1 MDILKAFRL
10 TCRMASRHFLSSII
24 AMAFTIMS
32 ASPGSG
38 HEVSPAI
45 ADMSQKG
52 AVLHLDIRLSLEGVL
67 AGIDLSQTEDTGTAP
82 EAARY
87 DALRA
92 LSEDAFAAKARDFWP
107 QMAVGFFIMADGQAL
122 TPSLDRIEVA
132 AGKGPELARDTT
144 LYLSLKLPEN
154 TRNITF
160 AWNAVFGGIVVRQQ
174 GVDAPYTGFL
184 EAGATSPPIAL
195 IGGGAKSGWQAFAS
209 YVPVGFYHILP
220 KGLDHILFVLGL
232 FFLSIKLRPLLTQI
246 TMFTVAH
253 TITLGLAALGWVSV
267 PAAIVEPLIAASIV
281 FIAVENIFTAGLS
294 RWRPF
299 VVFGFGLLHGLGFAS
314 VLSEFGL
321 PEGALIPALIGFN
334 IGVELGQIT
343 LIAGAFMLVG
353 ARFGARD
360 WYRSRISIPASIA
373 IAIMGAWWVIERTLL

>member
-1 MDILKAFRL
+1 
-10 TCRMASRHFLSSII
+10 MASRRFLSSII
-24 AMAFTIMS
+24 ALAFTIMS
-32 ASPGSG
+32 ASISFG
-38 HEVSPAI
+38 HEVAPAI

-52 AVLHLDIRLSLEGVL
+52 AVLHLDISLSLEGIL
-67 AGIDLSQTEDTGTAP
+67 AGINLSETQDTGAAP

-92 LSEDAFAAKARDFWP
+92 LSEDAFATEARAFWP
-107 QMAVGFFIMADGQAL
+107 QMAAGFAIMADGERL
-122 TPSLDRIEVA
+122 TPNLDNIKVFPAEDL
-132 AGKGPELARDTT
+132 ELARDST
-144 LYLSLKLPEN
+144 LHLSLPLPEDAR
-154 TRNITF
+154 TITF
-160 AWNAVFGGIVVRQQ
+160 AWDAAFGGIVLRQQ

-184 EAGATSPPIAL
+184 ESGATSPPIAL
-195 IGGGAKSGWQAFAS
+195 VGGGAKTGWQAFAS

-232 FFLSIKLRPLLTQI
+232 FFLSVKLRPLLTQI

-253 TITLGLAALGWVSV
+253 TITLALAALGWVTV
-267 PAAIVEPLIAASIV
+267 PAAIVEPLIAVSIV
-281 FIAVENIFTAGLS
+281 FIAVENIFTSGLS

-314 VLSEFGL
+314 VLGEFGL
-321 PEGALIPALIGFN
+321 PEGVFIPALIGFN

-343 LIAGAFMLVG
+343 LIAVAFMLVG